1 MVIVNEEHV
10 EKDEKPIT
18 FLLKLVGKEI
28 TELENAKLSMFFFLV
43 NNFLI
48 SSDMLV
54 LAHALTANTVTGGPA
69 MVESEFTERK
79 CSEKIVDE
87 KVEGE
92 DKLQVTMLQLL
103 SRKEVVD
110 LGNSNLCCLK
120 LSEFSVIGT
129 VTCTLLAPIQPSK
142 LFLKSLNN
150 CTK

>member
-18 FLLKLVGKEI
+18 FLLSLVGKEI
-28 TELENAKLSMFFFLV
+28 TELENVKLSMFFFLV

-54 LAHALTANTVTGGPA
+54 LAHALTANAVTGGPA

-92 DKLQVTMLQLL
+92 DKLQVTMLELL

-120 LSEFSVIGT
+120 LSEFSFIGT

-142 LFLKSLNN
+142 LFLKILNN
-150 CTK
+150 RTK